1 MYVYMYVYMCMY
13 VCVYVSELVV
23 ITSSSVSLVFTL
35 DMSFQNKEENI
46 SVFVSTNSSTTTN
59 AY

>member
-1 MYVYMYVYMCMY
+1 MYVYMFMY

-35 DMSFQNKEENI
+35 NISFQNKEEI
-46 SVFVSTNSSTTTN
+46 FQFCK
-59 AY
+59 YEQFYDD